1 MGVGQK
7 CEEEKNHLADD
18 ISFSQSFDH
27 VPSRTI
33 YKEGILILPHCF
45 RDVSGGDIGGG
56 RKEKEGGREVN
67 KKAKTRLDP
76 RMGKAER

>member
-1 MGVGQK
+1 MKRKKTTWQMILVF
-7 CEEEKNHLADD
+7 LRALTTL
-18 ISFSQSFDH
+18 
-27 VPSRTI
+27 PSRTI